1 MAYFLTQQ
9 EEKKLEYFF
18 GILKLFFGTLIDQMV
33 IFPKNEKYKE
43 RRFCVNST
51 DDSD

>member
-9 EEKKLEYFF
+9 EEKKLEY
-18 GILKLFFGTLIDQMV
+18 FFGTLIDQMV